1 MGDNSVLIVLWH
13 LFNFTF
19 LIVTINECFLEAEAR
34 FLFLSLSSDCVCV
47 CVLCSVLILRFSRI
61 WLVMMLIFI
70 VQSIL
75 KLIAFTCSMEFV
87 EFAQFMFLI
96 WTCLFYSCDSSDG
109 FGT

>member
-1 MGDNSVLIVLWH
+1 M
-13 LFNFTF
+13 F
-19 LIVTINECFLEAEAR
+19 
-34 FLFLSLSSDCVCV
+34 V

-61 WLVMMLIFI
+61 WLVMVLIFI
-70 VQSIL
+70 VQSVL